1 MADLPEIIP
10 IFPLPNFVLFPHVKV
25 PLHIFE
31 PRYRQMV
38 AEVADGHGIIGMT
51 MLKGD
56 WESDYHAFPDIYE
69 IGCAGKIEK
78 LMQLP
83 DGRFNLILGGLSE
96 FRVVREIRERAYRR
110 AQVIWCTTPAGKLD
124 LDDAGM
130 RRLLDL
136 LVSLFGEAALKAW
149 RALVEEQGMHGAE
162 LVNFLCSQIDVSPME
177 KQTLLEARES
187 RVGCLLDV
195 LTFKLEERK
204 LGPGGSAGGGS
215 SPVQ

>member
-1 MADLPEIIP
+1 
-10 IFPLPNFVLFPHVKV
+10 
-25 PLHIFE
+25 
-31 PRYRQMV
+31 MV
-38 AEVADGHGIIGMT
+38 AEVADDLGIIGMT
-51 MLKGD
+51 MLKGA

-78 LMQLP
+78 LVQLP
-83 DGRFNLILGGLSE
+83 DGRFNLILGGISE
-96 FRVVREIRERAYRR
+96 FRVVREVRERAYRR
-110 AQVIWCTTPAGKLD
+110 AQVSWCTTPAEKLE

-130 RRLLDL
+130 RRLLEL
-136 LVSLFGEAALKAW
+136 LVSLFGEVAFKAW
-149 RALVEEQGMHGAE
+149 HSLVDEQGMHGAE
-162 LVNFLCSQIDVSPME
+162 LVNFLCSQVDVSPIE
-177 KQTLLEARES
+177 KQTLLEAGAA